1 MSDIKSQS
9 AFIRQD
15 NDKYSLPFNDKW
27 FTRNDD
33 EIITELKKV
42 ILSCERSK
50 YFILKVQN
58 FFVIDDYP
66 TIMKMLYEQEKIKS
80 DSKDKDFNRYDY
92 IALKDSDIR
101 LLVVDYFIKVKYP
114 KKENQG
120 EKILRVLIM
129 VPRFVDKYYS
139 KIFGNY
145 YCPKCQIV
153 DGSTY
158 NNSTSNAKCQNVTFK
173 SLFMATRIYKYV
185 ANFDFIN
192 HPVPIK
198 GVYFNTNIFSK
209 PVPVMKYI
217 LARYGLLGAM
227 QAMGVTELYIHG
239 ENPKNDNWYTL
250 KKHNIFI
257 SMPKYLFERDNVA
270 QSLMYTIYLSITSKE
285 FTADSLWTNAFWLRS
300 LGESYSNKN
309 PEKGLS
315 VLESLESIYDIPTKE
330 ALRLPEQYKRNIY
343 DVLIWIIR
351 EFSAL
356 MQKSNLDIGTKR
368 VRLAEYIAAL
378 YAMKLSKGMFSF
390 SEEGENIQIQQIEKR
405 VFTFPDY
412 LLKAISRDRIMASK
426 NNVNDLDSFG
436 ALKWTFKGVSGLG
449 DNKDSAIPF
458 GYKQVHPSQL
468 GRIDV
473 DSSSPNDP
481 GMGGMLC
488 PMSPVYDNYF
498 SDFSEPNTWRDD
510 VRDMIMEYQK
520 MLNLKQVF
528 VRQRQIG
535 IAPDMAAEE
544 LIDET
549 IQITEQKI
557 IPFIIQVDESMIDI
571 SPMK

>member
-1 MSDIKSQS
+1 M
-9 AFIRQD
+9 
-15 NDKYSLPFNDKW
+15 
-27 FTRNDD
+27 
-33 EIITELKKV
+33 LK
-42 ILSCERSK
+42 
-50 YFILKVQN
+50 
-58 FFVIDDYP
+58 
-66 TIMKMLYEQEKIKS
+66 
-80 DSKDKDFNRYDY
+80 
-92 IALKDSDIR
+92 
-101 LLVVDYFIKVKYP
+101 
-114 KKENQG
+114 
-120 EKILRVLIM
+120 
-129 VPRFVDKYYS
+129 
-139 KIFGNY
+139 
-145 YCPKCQIV
+145 
-153 DGSTY
+153 
-158 NNSTSNAKCQNVTFK
+158 
-173 SLFMATRIYKYV
+173 
-185 ANFDFIN
+185 
-192 HPVPIK
+192 
-198 GVYFNTNIFSK
+198 
-209 PVPVMKYI
+209 
-217 LARYGLLGAM
+217 
-227 QAMGVTELYIHG
+227 
-239 ENPKNDNWYTL
+239 
-250 KKHNIFI
+250 
-257 SMPKYLFERDNVA
+257 
-270 QSLMYTIYLSITSKE
+270 
-285 FTADSLWTNAFWLRS
+285 
-300 LGESYSNKN
+300 
-309 PEKGLS
+309 
-315 VLESLESIYDIPTKE
+315 
-330 ALRLPEQYKRNIY
+330 
-343 DVLIWIIR
+343 
-351 EFSAL
+351 
-356 MQKSNLDIGTKR
+356 
-368 VRLAEYIAAL
+368 
-378 YAMKLSKGMFSF
+378 
-390 SEEGENIQIQQIEKR
+390 QIQQIEKR

-535 IAPDMAAEE
+535 IAPDTAAEE